1 LSDSIPLTD
10 QITTQKTFVRTL
22 SDSIPLTDQI
32 TTGPHV
38 LSRSFVEQISLSDTV
53 APNLAANQ
61 QLIEN
66 AQTQVTVDPVKT
78 DLVITS
84 SAAALS
90 TVTVPS
96 TVTNPTLNY
105 TMISHTSGSTNT
117 VTIDNGLTITKDTSG
132 DNSPE
137 VQVTIPA
144 GITISGPTSWRSV
157 INLPNVIA
165 NPIVPTESNTV
176 NTVTQSIEIGFGSTS
191 LTFDKAVRMVF
202 VGKAGQRV
210 GFFNSNTPFTEIT
223 ATCTDN
229 TQSTNNGL
237 PSNGACKITPSGS
250 PDLIV
255 WTKHFTG
262 FGTFS
267 SSSTSSGSTGSTG
280 TSSGSTGGAGGAVGV
295 GPSGTGT
302 GSEGFG
308 GILTPNLKIYEV
320 SYNVCTSDTVKITIG
335 TDPEAHPTV
344 ILRTMSGII
353 QAQLSKDQPFTEQNV
368 NATIQKTVYVAHI
381 DPKETSFEVVVLE
394 AMGKNINTVGKTIE
408 INGCSETISVEN
420 GAPVT
425 QPTQIDLSTPKIFDV
440 KFQIGNDTK
449 VLSSDVTNQYIKS
462 QSITVYSIIDSPT
475 PLDRAELRFVKL
487 GDDIT
492 KYIAVHMD
500 VSPLQISN
508 TTYIISGVIPKE
520 MAQAPAITYWIH
532 VQNQAGKSSDSDQ
545 YFIGVKPSYS
555 SQAKLEVDIL
565 LVRAE
570 GTTAKPIAYFTNTG
584 NPVFGTISLVVDNNT
599 VYTSPSQL
607 FGAGQTAVNLKW
619 KTPILGYVTG
629 HQVFAKY
636 NGYDDSIDTST
647 VTVTTF
653 PETKTLSISQPVNI
667 GVIEQN
673 NNTIA
678 VPLILHS
685 SFKYEEGDLRY
696 QVTAPDGTCV
706 IGPSDNCLVTK
717 STIGQSNFKSVTIGD
732 QIYRV
737 RYAGSE
743 STLERFTIT
752 SVDPIV
758 GDWKV
763 EIVSQNGFVPSAHAT
778 HDIFLQ
784 VKYKA
789 VETSF
794 VKETSK

>member
-1 LSDSIPLTD
+1 MSDSIPLTD

-22 SDSIPLTDQI
+22 SDSIPLTDTV

-38 LSRSFVEQISLSDTV
+38 LSRSFVEQIGLSATV

-66 AQTQVTVDPVKT
+66 TQTQVTVDPVKT
-78 DLVITS
+78 DLVIAS

-137 VQVTIPA
+137 VQITIPA

-165 NPIVPTESNTV
+165 NPIIPTESNTV

-210 GFFNSNTPFTEIT
+210 GFFNSNTPFTGIT
-223 ATCTDN
+223 TTCTDD
-229 TQSTNNGL
+229 TQTTNNAL
-237 PSNGACKITPSGS
+237 PAGGNCKINVGS
-250 PDLIV
+250 DLAI

-262 FGTFS
+262 FATW
-267 SSSTSSGSTGSTG
+267 SSSTSSAPASAGAAAA
-280 TSSGSTGGAGGAVGV
+280 GSTGGAAGAVGA
-295 GPSGTGT
+295 GPSGTSGT
-302 GSEGFG
+302 GTGFG

-449 VLSSDVTNQYIKS
+449 VLSSGVTNQYIES
-462 QSITVYSIIDSPT
+462 QSMTVYSIIDSPT

-487 GDDIT
+487 GDDAT
-492 KYIAVHMD
+492 KYVAVKMT
-500 VSPLQISN
+500 VSTLQVSN
-508 TTYIISGVIPKE
+508 TTYIVSGVIPKE

-532 VQNQAGKSSDSDQ
+532 VENNAGKTSDSDQ

-565 LVRAE
+565 PARAE

-584 NPVFGTISLVVDNNT
+584 NPVFGTISLIADNNT

-607 FGAGQTAVNLKW
+607 FGAGQTAVGLTW
-619 KTPILGYVTG
+619 KTPTLGYVMN
-629 HQVFAKY
+629 HKVFAKY
-636 NGYDDSIDTST
+636 NGYDDSIDTSI

-653 PETKTLSISQPVNI
+653 PETKT
-667 GVIEQN
+667 
-673 NNTIA
+673 
-678 VPLILHS
+678 
-685 SFKYEEGDLRY
+685 
-696 QVTAPDGTCV
+696 
-706 IGPSDNCLVTK
+706 CLL
-717 STIGQSNFKSVTIGD
+717 
-732 QIYRV
+732 Y
-737 RYAGSE
+737 
-743 STLERFTIT
+743 T
-752 SVDPIV
+752 SPRPRD
-758 GDWKV
+758 
-763 EIVSQNGFVPSAHAT
+763 
-778 HDIFLQ
+778 
-784 VKYKA
+784 
-789 VETSF
+789 
-794 VKETSK
+794 